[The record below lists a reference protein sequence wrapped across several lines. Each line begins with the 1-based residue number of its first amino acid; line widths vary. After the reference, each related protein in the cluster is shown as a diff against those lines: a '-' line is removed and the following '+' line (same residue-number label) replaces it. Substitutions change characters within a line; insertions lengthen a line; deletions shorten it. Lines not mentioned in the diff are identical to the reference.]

1 MGRKGVYPKNF
12 GTPHSKGTLI
22 NGVTAPLFF
31 FPMAVLIGFALGGVW
46 VGLIVIVIG
55 IKWMVYEY
63 KNNPDWKMPTRL

>member
-31 FPMAVLIGFALGGVW
+31 FPMAVLIGLELAAQFSH
-46 VGLIVIVIG
+46 
-55 IKWMVYEY
+55 
-63 KNNPDWKMPTRL
+63 